1 MLSPREWC
9 VNAAHSHEGLLMAI
23 GIFARDYAF
32 GQGDMADCVQHG

>member
-1 MLSPREWC
+1 
-9 VNAAHSHEGLLMAI
+9 MAI